1 MNEIIQTTQKMVA
14 FLFVAAVLGNLF
26 ATEEYRKYLSY
37 ATALISILL
46 ILLPVWKLFGKEENW
61 EDYFVQ
67 SFYEQK
73 MQDTKGEIERLG
85 EEYETMVENQY
96 IAWIRQEIASYCGV
110 KEEDCK
116 VKMKNQEVVAIY
128 VVADKMSS
136 DEMTWRTS
144 LSVRYN
150 VSEENIFIEERRK

>member
-14 FLFVAAVLGNLF
+14 FLFVAAVMGNVF
-26 ATEEYRKYLSY
+26 TTEEYRKYLSY

-46 ILLPVWKLFGKEENW
+46 ILLPIWKLLGKEENW

-85 EEYETMVENQY
+85 KEYETEVKEQY

-116 VKMKNQEVVAIY
+116 VKMKEQEVVAIY
-128 VVADKMSS
+128 VVADKKPS
-136 DEMTWRTS
+136 DERMWRTS

-150 VSEENIFIEERRK
+150 VPEKNIFIEERQK

>member
-1 MNEIIQTTQKMVA
+1 MDEIIQTTQKMVA

-37 ATALISILL
+37 ATALITVLL
-46 ILLPVWKLFGKEENW
+46 VLLPIWKLFGQEGNW

-73 MQDTKGEIERLG
+73 MQDTKGEIARLG
-85 EEYETMVENQY
+85 KEYETAVKEKY
-96 IAWIRQEIASYCGV
+96 TTWIRQEIASYCGV

-116 VKMKNQEVVAIY
+116 VKMKEQQVTGIY
-128 VVADKMSS
+128 VVADGKIS
-136 DEMTWRTS
+136 DEKVWRTS

-150 VSEENIFIEERRK
+150 VPEENIFIEERQK